1 MKKIYSIIALAIGF
15 CMSSFA
21 QNIVDSTKNISL
33 NEVVISANKFAENK
47 KNIAQQIQV
56 IKRQE
61 LILQNNQSM
70 AHVIENLSLIHI

>member
-1 MKKIYSIIALAIGF
+1 MKKIYSIIALVIGF

-47 KNIAQQIQV
+47 NK
-56 IKRQE
+56 
-61 LILQNNQSM
+61 
-70 AHVIENLSLIHI
+70 